1 MGQGFQ
7 QRRYKHSSHIV
18 EEQVRIQTNGF
29 KLNKFKFRKEIRKN
43 WFTNK
48 VVEEWTNSAS

>member
-29 KLNKFKFRKEIRKN
+29 KLNKLKFRKEIRKN